1 MYIEFDR
8 EEWSKMKLES
18 TYALNHSQKYNYDV
32 ANASLIRFIDTCV
45 WNGVKEERREDCR
58 NGTSE
63 LE

>member
-1 MYIEFDR
+1 
-8 EEWSKMKLES
+8 MKLES